1 MRGAIAGLM
10 KIGNLLKT
18 GLVMAT
24 MLASINGAFAKDTLI
39 VGEVL
44 EPPGL
49 DPTANAAAAI
59 RQVTYANLYQGLV
72 RIVEDGTVKPL
83 LAESWSVSDD
93 NLTYRFK
100 LRADVKFHD
109 GTPFDC
115 SVVKF
120 SYERAVAPDSTNA
133 QKGLF
138 EPIASI
144 ECPNP
149 ESTIVTLKRPTSNFL
164 FNMGWGDAVM
174 IAPQSAATNK
184 TKPIGTG
191 PFRFK
196 RWVQGDRIELER
208 NPDYWGDAARLS
220 AVTFR
225 FVSDPSAAAA
235 AMLAG
240 DIDVFPMFQAPELIS
255 RFKSDDRL
263 HVEIGETAGKVL
275 LALNNARAPF
285 NTLKVRQALAH
296 AIDSKALI
304 EGIYSGFGTPIGSH
318 YAPVDPGYVDLSQ
331 TYPYDPAKAK
341 QLLAE
346 AGIAPGT
353 QITITLPPPA
363 YARRGGEI
371 IAAMLAEVGIQ
382 ANLVPI
388 EFAQWLDQVFKRSDY
403 DATIIAHTE
412 ARDLDIYAR
421 DAYYFNYANA
431 EYKALYEA
439 YATAGSDEDQMQL
452 VKKLQEKLAADEPN
466 IFLFSLPKIG
476 VWNKNVKGLWKNMPI
491 PANDLTQAY
500 WE

>member
-1 MRGAIAGLM
+1 MS
-10 KIGNLLKT
+10 NLLKV
-18 GLVMAT
+18 GLVSAT
-24 MLASINGAFAKDTLI
+24 LLASINGAFAKDTLI

-49 DPTANAAAAI
+49 DPTANAAAGI
-59 RQVTYANLYQGLV
+59 RQVTYANLYEGLV
-72 RIVEDGTVKPL
+72 RIAEDGTVKPL
-83 LAESWSVSDD
+83 LAENWTISD
-93 NLTYRFK
+93 NRLTYRFK
-100 LRADVKFHD
+100 LHDAVKFHD
-109 GTPFDC
+109 GTAFDC

-138 EPIASI
+138 EPIDNI
-144 ECPNP
+144 ECPNAA
-149 ESTIVTLKRPTSNFL
+149 TAVITLKRPTSNFL

-196 RWVQGDRIELER
+196 RWVQGDRVELER
-208 NPDYWGDAARLS
+208 NPDYWGEAAKLS

-240 DIDVFPMFQAPELIS
+240 DIDVFAMFQAPELIN
-255 RFKSDDRL
+255 RFRNDDKL
-263 HVEIGETAGKVL
+263 HVEVGDSAGKVL
-275 LALNNARAPF
+275 LALNNAKAPF
-285 NTLKVRQALAH
+285 NNIKVRQALAH
-296 AIDSKALI
+296 AIDRDALI
-304 EGIYSGFGTPIGSH
+304 EGTYSGFGTPIGSH
-318 YAPVDPGYVDLSQ
+318 YAPVDPGYVDLAQ
-331 TYPYDPAKAK
+331 TYPYDPARAK
-341 QLLAE
+341 ELLAE
-346 AGIAPGT
+346 AGVPAGT
-353 QITITLPPPA
+353 RITITLPPPA

-382 ANLVPI
+382 ADLVPI
-388 EFAQWLDQVFKRSDY
+388 EFAQWLDQVFKRADY

-421 DAYYFNYANA
+421 DSYYFNYDNA
-431 EYKALYEA
+431 DYKALFKA
-439 YATAGSDEDQMQL
+439 YSQAGSDEEQLQL
-452 VKKLQEKLAADEPN
+452 VKQLQEKLAVDEPN
-466 IFLFSLPKIG
+466 IFLYALPKIG

-491 PANDLTQAY
+491 PADDLTQAY

>member
-1 MRGAIAGLM
+1 MNM
-10 KIGNLLKT
+10 SNLLKV
-18 GLVMAT
+18 GLVSAT
-24 MLASINGAFAKDTLI
+24 LLASINGAFAKDTLI

-49 DPTANAAAAI
+49 DPTANAAAGI
-59 RQVTYANLYQGLV
+59 RQVTYANLYEGLV
-72 RIVEDGTVKPL
+72 RIAEDGTVKPL
-83 LAESWSVSDD
+83 LAESWTISDD
-93 NLTYRFK
+93 RLTYRFK
-100 LRADVKFHD
+100 LHDAVKFHD

-138 EPIASI
+138 EPIANI
-144 ECPNP
+144 ECPDAA
-149 ESTIVTLKRPTSNFL
+149 TAVITLKRPTSNFL

-196 RWVQGDRIELER
+196 RWVRGDRVELER
-208 NPDYWGDAARLS
+208 NPDYWGEAAKLS

-240 DIDVFPMFQAPELIS
+240 DIDVFPMFQAPELIN
-255 RFKSDDRL
+255 RFRNDDKL
-263 HVEIGETAGKVL
+263 HVEVGDSAGKVL
-275 LALNNARAPF
+275 LALNNAKAPF
-285 NTLKVRQALAH
+285 SNIKVRQALAH
-296 AIDSKALI
+296 AIDTRALI
-304 EGIYSGFGTPIGSH
+304 EGTYSGFGTPIGSH
-318 YAPVDPGYVDLSQ
+318 YAPVDPGYVDLAQ
-331 TYPYDPAKAK
+331 TYPYDPARAK

-346 AGIAPGT
+346 AGVPAGT
-353 QITITLPPPA
+353 RITITLPPPA

-382 ANLVPI
+382 ADLVPI
-388 EFAQWLDQVFKRSDY
+388 EFAQWLDQVFKRTDY
-403 DATIIAHTE
+403 DATIIAHIE

-421 DAYYFNYANA
+421 DSYYFNYDNA
-431 EYKALYEA
+431 DYKALYKA
-439 YATAGSDEDQMQL
+439 YSQAGSDEEQLQL
-452 VKKLQEKLAADEPN
+452 VKQLQEKLAADEPN
-466 IFLFSLPKIG
+466 IFLYALPKIG

-491 PANDLTQAY
+491 PADDLTQAY

>member
-1 MRGAIAGLM
+1 M
-10 KIGNLLKT
+10 GNLLKA
-18 GLVMAT
+18 GLITAA
-24 MLASINGAFAKDTLI
+24 MLASINGAFAKDTLV

-49 DPTANAAAAI
+49 DPTANAAAGI
-59 RQVTYANLYQGLV
+59 RQVTYANLYEGLV

-83 LAESWSVSDD
+83 LAESWTVSDD
-93 NLTYRFK
+93 KKTYTFK
-100 LRADVKFHD
+100 LRQGVKFHD

-138 EPIASI
+138 API
-144 ECPNP
+144 
-149 ESTIVTLKRPTSNFL
+149 ESTQCPDPATAVVTLKRPTSNFL

-174 IAPQSAATNK
+174 VAPNSAGENK
-184 TKPIGTG
+184 TKPVGTG
-191 PFRFK
+191 PFKFK
-196 RWVQGDRIELER
+196 RWVQGDRVELER
-208 NPDYWGDAARLS
+208 NADYWGEPAKLS

-235 AMLAG
+235 AILAG

-255 RFKSDDRL
+255 RFKSDDKL
-263 HVEIGETAGKVL
+263 QVEVGDTAGKVIL
-275 LALNNARAPF
+275 SLNNAKAPF
-285 NTLKVRQALAH
+285 DNVKVRQALAH

-304 EGIYSGFGTPIGSH
+304 EGTYSGFGTPIGSH
-318 YAPVDPGYVDLSQ
+318 YSPVDPGYVDLSE

-341 QLLAE
+341 QLLEE
-346 AGIAPGT
+346 AGVPAGT
-353 QITITLPPPA
+353 SITITLPPPA

-371 IAAMLAEVGIQ
+371 IAAMLSEVGIQ
-382 ANLVPI
+382 VNLVPI
-388 EFAQWLDQVFKRSDY
+388 EFAQWLDQVFKRSDF

-421 DAYYFNYANA
+421 DKYYFNYNNPD
-431 EYKALYEA
+431 YKALYKS
-439 YATAGSDEDQMQL
+439 YAEAGSDEEQLEL

-466 IFLFSLPKIG
+466 VFLYALPKIG

-491 PANDLTQAY
+491 PADDLTQAY
-500 WE
+500 WAE